1 MLKNRKIQLV
11 SFLSGLVSF
20 LPELVSFALLAVLV
34 TSCGSSRHAV
44 TSIETHDSTKVEVR
58 TELIETIDTV
68 YVELPKQS
76 EKVAVKDTSSHL
88 ENDLAVSD
96 ASIDANGI
104 LHHSLKTKPRG
115 RLPVPS
121 KNTKER
127 RDSIVYRDKYVY
139 IEKPVYVEAEL
150 NAWQK
155 FRLRG
160 FWALFAAFAA
170 IACWIV
176 WKNKTRILALLLRI

>member
-1 MLKNRKIQLV
+1 MKIQLV
-11 SFLSGLVSF
+11 SFLSELVTF
-20 LPELVSFALLAVLV
+20 LAELVSFALLAVLV
-34 TSCGSSRHAV
+34 TSCGSSRHAA
-44 TSIETHDSTKVEVR
+44 TCIETHDSTKVEVR

-76 EKVAVKDTSSHL
+76 ETVAVRDTSSHL

-96 ASIDANGI
+96 ASIDEFGF

-115 RLPVPS
+115 RFPVPS
-121 KNTKER
+121 KKTKER

-150 NAWQK
+150 NTWQK
-155 FRLRG
+155 FRMNG
-160 FWALFAAFAA
+160 FW
-170 IACWIV
+170 
-176 WKNKTRILALLLRI
+176 ILAAVIGGYFVWRNRRGLLSLFLRI

>member
-1 MLKNRKIQLV
+1 MSFLAELV
-11 SFLSGLVSF
+11 SFLSGLVT
-20 LPELVSFALLAVLV
+20 FAMLAVLA

-76 EKVAVKDTSSHL
+76 ETVAVKDTSSHL

-96 ASIDANGI
+96 ASIDAFGF

-115 RLPVPS
+115 RFPVPS
-121 KNTKER
+121 KKTKER

-155 FRLRG
+155 FRMNG
-160 FWALFAAFAA
+160 FW
-170 IACWIV
+170 
-176 WKNKTRILALLLRI
+176 ILAAVIGGYLVWRNRRGLLSLFLRI

>member
-1 MLKNRKIQLV
+1 MKTMKIRLM
-11 SFLSGLVSF
+11 
-20 LPELVSFALLAVLV
+20 ALAIFAVLV
-34 TSCGSSRHAV
+34 ASCGSSRHAA

-96 ASIDANGI
+96 ASIDALGF
-104 LHHSLKTKPRG
+104 LHHSLKTKSRG

-121 KNTKER
+121 KKTKER

-150 NAWQK
+150 NAWQRFK
-155 FRLRG
+155 MRG
-160 FWALFAAFAA
+160 FWALLAA
-170 IACWIV
+170 IACWIA
-176 WKNKTRILALLLRI
+176 WKNKARILALILRR